1 MEILHKSMSRPHP
14 SRLHHVTSRQNNA
27 IKMFRAAAQSQG
39 ISEEGF
45 VLLEGPHLVEE
56 AIRSGYML
64 HTVLFREQNTSLVSD
79 LLPNIPT
86 SVHTMVARDDVFR
99 SAVSTETPQGVVALI
114 EPKEFTLDEFFAGK
128 SPYVV
133 VAAGLQDPGNLGT
146 IMRTA
151 EAFGASGLLM
161 TEHTVS
167 PWNQKSVRASAGSV
181 LRLPTLK
188 IKTAKLIM
196 ELKARGVKM
205 FGTSS
210 HQGKT
215 LPHADLSGKLALVI
229 GNEGKG
235 LPASITSA
243 MDMMVSIPQS
253 SHVESL
259 NAAVATAVVLYE
271 ITRQRGWKS
280 I

>member
-1 MEILHKSMSRPHP
+1 MSRPHP
-14 SRLHHVTSRQNNA
+14 SRLQHVTSRQNSL
-27 IKMFRAAAQSQG
+27 IKMFRAVAQSQG
-39 ISEEGF
+39 ISEEGY

-56 AIRSGYML
+56 AIRSGYSL
-64 HTVLFREQNTSLVSD
+64 NAVLFREQNASFISE
-79 LLPNIPT
+79 LLPKIPVT
-86 SVHTMVARDDVFR
+86 AQTVVAPDDVFR

-114 EPKEFTLDEFFAGK
+114 EPKAFTLDEFFVGK

-151 EAFGASGLLM
+151 EAFGACGLLM
-161 TEHTVS
+161 TENTVS

-188 IKTAKLIM
+188 IKTTKLIA
-196 ELKARGVKM
+196 ELKSRGVKM
-205 FGTSS
+205 LGTSS
-210 HQGKT
+210 HHGKT
-215 LPHADLSGKLALVI
+215 LPHSDLTGKLALVI

-235 LPASITSA
+235 LPAAITSA

-253 SHVESL
+253 SNVESL
-259 NAAVATAVVLYE
+259 NAAVATAVILYE
-271 ITRQRGWKS
+271 ITRQRGWKTA
-280 I
+280 